1 MKVTLNDEYKQLY
14 DINIYIQKNNLVLE
28 LESGSGKYSR
38 QYNLEQLQTI
48 DRYFKQ
54 SENIELKIIKRF
66 FSYFISLSFISI
78 FICFCCL
85 LFLSQIFH

>member
-54 SENIELKIIKRF
+54 SENIELI
-66 FSYFISLSFISI
+66 
-78 FICFCCL
+78 
-85 LFLSQIFH
+85 

>member
-54 SENIELKIIKRF
+54 SENIELKIIK
-66 FSYFISLSFISI
+66 II
-78 FICFCCL
+78 
-85 LFLSQIFH
+85 